1 MPLFCFC
8 TVYYIF
14 LLPDH
19 PDQKKVARNPLK
31 SDWFML
37 SDQHGLANQNIDG
50 YSVNQIMFREIAL
63 TEVLC
68 GDIVAVIVDLPA
80 CQ

>member
-1 MPLFCFC
+1 
-8 TVYYIF
+8 
-14 LLPDH
+14 
-19 PDQKKVARNPLK
+19 
-31 SDWFML
+31 ML